1 MNKPT
6 QSLSALF
13 KEAKYLFNIGKLK
26 EAEKILVALKESS
39 YSLESIL
46 LLLSQLHLQ
55 KQNLDQAISCLK
67 ELIAFVPKKIEH
79 YDLLANIY
87 SHCGMNQYACDCY
100 YNFLLHAEGFAH
112 VYFNYAYYLKL
123 NQEFE
128 KSIENYQYSLDK
140 NIARPEEV
148 YLNIAIIYAE
158 NLRKEEDAIKALE
171 IAYKL
176 NNSNVAVL
184 FNLASLYEE
193 LGEKKQSR
201 FYFDEVFKIEPN
213 NYQVLVRLANSELCT
228 SIDSPIIKKLRQASK
243 VDHTDLSI
251 KINVFYALGKVLNDC
266 KHYDEAFSYYQKANE
281 LDITLSNKYCAEK
294 QEELV
299 NNNIMLFSEHWFSK
313 MGTPSDAKP
322 IFICG
327 MFRSGSTLVEQI
339 LASHSKITA
348 GGELNFFPKLVND
361 EFKSYPL
368 NLIDKDI
375 DFFHEIAEQYFTDL
389 KAKFPKA
396 NLITDKRPDNFLYI
410 GLIKTIFPKAKIIYT
425 LRNPVDNCLSIYFQR
440 LSESLTY
447 ATSLENIAHYYTE
460 QTRLISHWKN
470 LFPNSVTVID
480 YDNIVHQP
488 EKYLKPLF
496 SFLELEWQEE
506 CLNFYTLKN
515 RVKTASIWQVR
526 KPLYSESSG
535 RWKKYKSHIEV
546 LTTRFKDD
554 EK

>member
-1 MNKPT
+1 MDKLNKPFT
-6 QSLSALF
+6 TLF
-13 KEAKYLFNIGKLK
+13 QEASHLFNIGKLK
-26 EAEKILVALKESS
+26 EAEEILLLLKESS
-39 YSLESIL
+39 YSKEPVLF
-46 LLLSQLHLQ
+46 LLSQLNLQ
-55 KQNLDQAISCLK
+55 NKNFEQTIIFLK
-67 ELIAFVPKKIEH
+67 ELIILFPNKIEY
-79 YDLLANIY
+79 YDFLAHTY
-87 SHCGMNQYACDCY
+87 AQVGMTAQACDCY
-100 YNFLLHAEGFAH
+100 TTFLMHSKGFAH

-128 KSIENYQYSLDK
+128 KSIENYQFALDE
-140 NIARPEEV
+140 NIPRPEEV
-148 YLNIAIIYAE
+148 YLNIAVIYAE
-158 NLRKEEDAIKALE
+158 SLRKEENAIKALKA
-171 IAYKL
+171 AYKIND
-176 NNSNVAVL
+176 NNVLVL

-193 LGEKKQSR
+193 LGKKEESR
-201 FYFDEVFKIEPN
+201 FYFDAVLKIEPN

-228 SIDSPIIKKLRQASK
+228 SINNPIIKQLEQASELY
-243 VDHTDLSI
+243 HIDLSI

-266 KHYDEAFSYYQKANE
+266 KQYDKAFSYYQKANE
-281 LDITLSNKYCAEK
+281 LDITLSNKYCTKK

-299 NNNIMLFSEHWFSK
+299 NSDIMLFSEHWFSK
-313 MGTPSDAKP
+313 MGTSSDAKP

-348 GGELNFFPKLVND
+348 GGELNFFPKLVNE
-361 EFKSYPL
+361 EFQSYPF
-368 NLIDKDI
+368 NLVDKDI
-375 DFFHEIAEQYFTDL
+375 NFFNEIAEQYFSEL
-389 KAKFPKA
+389 KAKFPQT
-396 NLITDKRPDNFLYI
+396 NLITDKRPDNTLYI

-425 LRNPVDNCLSIYFQR
+425 QRNPIDNCLSIYFQR
-440 LSESLTY
+440 LSENLTY
-447 ATSLENIAHYYTE
+447 ATSLENIAHYYIE

-480 YDNIVHQP
+480 YDDVVHQS

-506 CLNFYTLKN
+506 CLNFYNLKN

-535 RWKKYKSHIEV
+535 RWKKYKKHVEV
-546 LTTRFKDD
+546 LTAKFKGD